1 MCIYIYICKYNLYI
15 DRKAEPD
22 EPLASPTVV
31 YVAAGAMGGL
41 GIAMIVCGALLG
53 VGILFL
59 FLHLKNRQD
68 DGMTVQFKNED
79 S

>member
-1 MCIYIYICKYNLYI
+1 
-15 DRKAEPD
+15 
-22 EPLASPTVV
+22 
-31 YVAAGAMGGL
+31 MGGL